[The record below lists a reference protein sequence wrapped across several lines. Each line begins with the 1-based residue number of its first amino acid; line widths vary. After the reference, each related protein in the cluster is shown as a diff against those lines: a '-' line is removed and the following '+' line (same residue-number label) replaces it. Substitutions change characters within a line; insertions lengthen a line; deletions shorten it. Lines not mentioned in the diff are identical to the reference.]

1 MKDAATSLPHFNLFI
16 ATFYD
21 IFPSIS
27 IFVLQALRKYV
38 NANRANPKQLAL
50 ERVENIADLVLI
62 SAVMQQLS

>member
-16 ATFYD
+16 AIFAD

-38 NANRANPKQLAL
+38 NAKRANPKQLAL
-50 ERVENIADLVLI
+50 ESVENIADLVLI
-62 SAVMQQLS
+62 SGVMQQLS